1 MVDGDQLRRF
11 LFEHSPVRGYLVRL
25 DASWRATIEH
35 HAYPQAVRDVLGE
48 AMAATA
54 LVASTLKFDGQLT
67 LQVQGEGP
75 MHLLVTQCSSQLALR
90 GVARHRGPVA
100 AGTLAEMTGDG
111 RVTVTLESDDR
122 ETRYQGV
129 VPLLGSGLA
138 DGLQEYFERSEQ
150 VPTRLWLAA
159 DGERAAGLLL
169 QKLPAGS
176 TASAE
181 DDPQA
186 RAEAEELWERV
197 GLLAGTLTAGELL
210 ALQDTDLL
218 RRLFHEE
225 DVRLFDPVPVSF
237 RCSCSRERTSA
248 LLRALGRQE
257 AEEIIAQD
265 GEVRVTC
272 EFCNRAYRF
281 DAVDVGAL
289 FSSSADGLARQVH

>member
-35 HAYPQAVRDVLGE
+35 HAYPHAVRDVLGE

-67 LQVQGEGP
+67 LQVQGDGP
-75 MHLLVTQCSSQLALR
+75 MHLLVTQCSNALALR
-90 GVARHRGPVA
+90 GVARHRGEVA

-129 VPLLGSGLA
+129 VPLLGHGLA
-138 DGLQEYFERSEQ
+138 EGLQEYFERSEQ

-186 RAEAEELWERV
+186 RALAEELWERV
-197 GLLAGTLTAGELL
+197 GLLAGTLTSRELL
-210 ALQDTDLL
+210 GLPDTTLL

-225 DVRLFDPVPVSF
+225 DVRFFDPVPVSF

-289 FSSSADGLARQVH
+289 FSSSADTMARQVH

>member
-75 MHLLVTQCSSQLALR
+75 MHLLVTQCSSGLALR
-90 GVARHRGPVA
+90 GVARHRGNVA

-129 VPLLGSGLA
+129 VPLLGHGLA
-138 DGLQEYFERSEQ
+138 EGLQEYFERSEQ

-210 ALQDTDLL
+210 ALQDTELL

-289 FSSSADGLARQVH
+289 FSSVADGLARQVH